1 MPSTSDSPGATR
13 RRKRPW
19 TVEIQDVILTNKAR
33 VWLELFCED
42 LHWFQINWRIWDS
55 PAELHEL
62 SLEDQVAWRHYQKQ
76 GVNWPMPLKR
86 RSVDAIHFASK
97 KDARYFKLVFL

>member
-1 MPSTSDSPGATR
+1 MTNR
-13 RRKRPW
+13 RRRPW
-19 TVEIQDVILTNKAR
+19 TVEVKAAE
-33 VWLELFCED
+33 VPLAAHTWLELFCED
-42 LHWFQINWRIWDS
+42 LHWYQINWRIWDS

-62 SLEDQVAWRHYQKQ
+62 SLEDQVAWKHFQRQ
-76 GVNWPMPLKR
+76 GACWPMPNKR